1 MTYAA
6 ASQFQGLSLHLQ
18 MICELV
24 AYVSCILFAGLAAT
38 GAMFYGGAA
47 VYKAAV
53 QVARDRSERFARARE
68 ISSEAARGV
77 IEIEDY
83 LARRNSSA

>member
-24 AYVSCILFAGLAAT
+24 AYVSYILFAGLAAT
-38 GAMFYGGAA
+38 GAMYYGGAA

-77 IEIEDY
+77 SEIEDY